1 MHSRLPG
8 NAYEGQRFLDQ
19 IAVSPYSVFS
29 GRCTAGA
36 RKMKKPAAHSRGPKA
51 WMGTFNESKSGEMLL
66 SILIR
71 KTYVRPTQTDHS
83 DRPLIY
89 RQGK

>member
-36 RKMKKPAAHSRGPKA
+36 RKMKEPAAHSRGPKA

-66 SILIR
+66 FILIAQGYAHP
-71 KTYVRPTQTDHS
+71 KKTDHS
-83 DRPLIY
+83 LRPLTC